1 MQTIVTTHTWYGF
14 AAGTRVSTL
23 IETRGA
29 TSDDSEI
36 VHPIGAY
43 GTIDAVVYFGS
54 YQGYGVH
61 VTIADGDQAICNSFD
76 DLDIKAMGRIPFQP
90 A

>member
-1 MQTIVTTHTWYGF
+1 MQKIVTDHAWHGF
-14 AAGTRVSTL
+14 AAGTRVSML

-29 TSDDSEI
+29 TSDDREI
-36 VHPIGAY
+36 AHPIGTC
-43 GTIDAVVYFGS
+43 GIVDTVVYFGS

-61 VTIADGDQAICNSFD
+61 VTIADSDQAICNSFD
-76 DLDIKAMGRIPFQP
+76 DLDVQAMGRVPFEP